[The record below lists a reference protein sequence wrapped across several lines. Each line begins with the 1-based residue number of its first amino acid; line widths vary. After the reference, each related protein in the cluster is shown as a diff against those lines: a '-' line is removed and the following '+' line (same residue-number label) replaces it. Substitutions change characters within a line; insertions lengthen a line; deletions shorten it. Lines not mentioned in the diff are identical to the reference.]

1 MGVLELTALS
11 PSCPD
16 SPLQGEGAGEED
28 STQHSNTPLIHA
40 FPWAQIN
47 LSAWRHNLAQVRRQA
62 PEAKIMAVIKANAYG
77 HGVAEA
83 ARALDGADAFALAR
97 LDEALTL
104 RELGVTK
111 SLVVMGGAYLP
122 EVMRKAARQNIR
134 LGIHQPSQIDV
145 LERLPRAERP
155 QCLLKLDTGMHRLG
169 FQPDETE
176 QAWQRLLAMGCLE
189 EEPLLLSHLASAD
202 DPRSPQTEQQWD
214 QLQSW
219 VQKFGCHF
227 SIANSALIMSRP
239 QMLGHWVRPGIML
252 YGASPFEESTG
263 PELDLRPV
271 MTLKTRLVAIKHL
284 AKGEPVGYSATWT
297 SPEAMPLGIAAIG
310 YGDGYPRHAPSGTPV
325 LVNGVQVP
333 LVGRVSMDMITLDLR
348 NCPDARPGDEV
359 CLWGQGLPAE
369 LVARSAGTIVYQLF
383 CNVSKRVAFH
393 YG

>member
-1 MGVLELTALS
+1 MNTAFS
-11 PSCPD
+11 
-16 SPLQGEGAGEED
+16 
-28 STQHSNTPLIHA
+28 
-40 FPWAQIN
+40 PWAEID
-47 LSAWRHNLAQVRRQA
+47 LAAWRHNLAQVRLHA
-62 PEAKIMAVIKANAYG
+62 PNARVMAVIKANAYG

-97 LDEALTL
+97 LDEALAL
-104 RELGVTK
+104 RELGVDK
-111 SLVVMGGAYLP
+111 PLIVMGGTY
-122 EVMRKAARQNIR
+122 AAEDMHIAAGQGIR
-134 LGIHQPSQIDV
+134 LGIHQPAQ
-145 LERLPRAERP
+145 LEALASLSRVNRP

-176 QAWQRLLAMGCLE
+176 EAWQRLLTMGCLE
-189 EEPLLLSHLASAD
+189 EEPLLLSHMASAD
-202 DPRSPQTEQQWD
+202 DPGSTQTGQQWQ
-214 QLQSW
+214 QLQHW
-219 VQKFGCHF
+219 AQRFGCHF
-227 SIANSALIMSRP
+227 SIANSALLMSRP
-239 QMLGHWVRPGIML
+239 EMQGHWVRPGIML
-252 YGASPFEESTG
+252 YGASPFEQQTG
-263 PELDLRPV
+263 VELGLRPV
-271 MTLKTRLVAIKHL
+271 MSLKTRLLAVKQL

-310 YGDGYPRHAPSGTPV
+310 YGDGYPRHAPGGTPL

-369 LVARSAGTIVYQLF
+369 LVARSAGTIAYQLF

>member
-1 MGVLELTALS
+1 
-11 PSCPD
+11 
-16 SPLQGEGAGEED
+16 
-28 STQHSNTPLIHA
+28 
-40 FPWAQIN
+40 
-47 LSAWRHNLAQVRRQA
+47 
-62 PEAKIMAVIKANAYG
+62 MAVIKANAYG